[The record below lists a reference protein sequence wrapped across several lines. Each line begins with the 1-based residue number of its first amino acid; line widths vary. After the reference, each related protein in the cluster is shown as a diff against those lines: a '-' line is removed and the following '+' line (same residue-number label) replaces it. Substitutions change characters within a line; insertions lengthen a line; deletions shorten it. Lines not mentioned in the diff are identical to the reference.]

1 MILAPMGPMMRAA
14 AVLTP
19 TILLVACDPGSP
31 DAPLDEEPPTP
42 DVLPTAYTGELVFLE
57 QRGASD
63 FRVTTLDLASGEVD
77 DLFTVPAGGA
87 AYALDVHPST
97 GAVLLAYTPPPSDG
111 ESGFDRSVLV
121 ELGDDGPRQ
130 VLGEDLPDHW
140 AVMPRWSADG
150 EDVWYVALGP
160 GFSSEVLPHT
170 LVRADRETGA
180 IAVEI
185 PWGTEPTVSPDGEHV
200 AWVAVDPQTLQR
212 TVVLATADGEP
223 VRPLVH
229 AGDTQDLALPT
240 FSADGRGV
248 LVAMLST
255 KTVPRAADLR
265 APPSVQGH
273 GTHLIPADWYG
284 IGVDDTRLVL
294 VSALGSIQY
303 ATTISGDD
311 PSIMIAATGD
321 GLEIVH
327 LESGATERL
336 MASRFIRAVAWRPA
350 P

>member
-1 MILAPMGPMMRAA
+1 MGAEMRAA
-14 AVLTP
+14 AVLAP
-19 TILLVACDPGSP
+19 TILLLACDPGGP
-31 DAPLDEEPPTP
+31 DTPLAEGPPAPAAR
-42 DVLPTAYTGELVFLE
+42 PTAYTGELVYLE
-57 QRGASD
+57 QQASPD
-63 FRVTTLDLASGEVD
+63 FRVAALELATGDVST
-77 DLFTVPAGGA
+77 LFTLPACA
-87 AYALDVHPST
+87 FAYGLDVHPIT
-97 GAVLLAYTPPPSDG
+97 GAVLLAYTPPPSRG

-121 ELGDDGPRQ
+121 ELGDDGPRH

-140 AVMPRWSADG
+140 ALMPRWSADG

-180 IAVEI
+180 IEVEI
-185 PWGTEPTVSPDGEHV
+185 PWATEPTVSPTGDHV
-200 AWVAVDPQTLQR
+200 AWVAIDPETLQR
-212 TVVLATADGEP
+212 TVVLATADGDP

-255 KTVPRAADLR
+255 KETVPRAADLQ

-284 IGVDDTRLVL
+284 IGIDDTALVL
-294 VSALGSIQY
+294 VSELGSIQY
-303 ATTISGDD
+303 ATTVSYDE
-311 PSIMIAATGD
+311 PSIMIAATGE
-321 GLEIVH
+321 GLELVH
-327 LESGATERL
+327 LESGASERL
-336 MASRFIRAVAWRPA
+336 MLNRFIRALAWRPA
-350 P
+350 L